1 MPAPTLPA
9 DLVEDFS
16 HGGQPTREQLYRL
29 MELKGAK
36 MGMDLPE
43 ALNAAQKDQ
52 LPHTPVGVEF
62 RYLAEEWRVAPVR

>member
-1 MPAPTLPA
+1 
-9 DLVEDFS
+9 
-16 HGGQPTREQLYRL
+16 
-29 MELKGAK
+29 MELEGAK